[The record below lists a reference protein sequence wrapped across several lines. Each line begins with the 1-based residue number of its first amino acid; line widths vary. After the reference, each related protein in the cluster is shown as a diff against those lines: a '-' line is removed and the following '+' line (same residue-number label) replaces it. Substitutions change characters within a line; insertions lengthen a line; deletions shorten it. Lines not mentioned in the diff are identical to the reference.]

1 MWSHCRI
8 KIHKDFISN
17 KKNSKHLDLIH
28 VNIGDLKL
36 MKTRSRKII
45 PLYIK
50 INNCTI
56 RFPKRVLM

>member
-50 INNCTI
+50 KII
-56 RFPKRVLM
+56 ALLDFPKEY

>member
-1 MWSHCRI
+1 MIFLKTNHKCGVIVESKFT
-8 KIHKDFISN
+8 KISFQI

-45 PLYIK
+45 PLYI
-50 INNCTI
+50 
-56 RFPKRVLM
+56 

>member
-45 PLYIK
+45 PLYIYK
-50 INNCTI
+50 
-56 RFPKRVLM
+56 